1 MRSAQ
6 ASTQRP
12 EHHFALAC
20 PALRAAAAI
29 TNQSLRATPYPA
41 PTPLLPYVGL
51 HPCLA
56 APPHPASQPHPPAL
70 TDLPLP
76 STQVYFPAALL
87 DQLVAQLG
95 AGGAALAAERQQVAD
110 LLQRVRGAALGQT
123 PVIQQLFA
131 H

>member
-1 MRSAQ
+1 MCSRSDHTAP
-6 ASTQRP
+6 RP
-12 EHHFALAC
+12 SSPFSWL
-20 PALRAAAAI
+20 
-29 TNQSLRATPYPA
+29 TP
-41 PTPLLPYVGL
+41 PYN
-51 HPCLA
+51 
-56 APPHPASQPHPPAL
+56 PPRLQL
-70 TDLPLP
+70 
-76 STQVYFPAALL
+76 QVFFPAALL